1 LYWWLKVAVPK
12 TRGGSMEE
20 SWVRLPASNVYGIGF
35 WRVGN
40 VLVVLGCSVGV
51 VAIFAIFLPEFQEA

>member
-1 LYWWLKVAVPK
+1 
-12 TRGGSMEE
+12 MEE
-20 SWVRLPASNVYGIGF
+20 SWVRLPVSNVYGMGF

-51 VAIFAIFLPEFQEA
+51 VAIFVIVLPEFQEA